1 MNFVSATLDRS
12 FGGSATGGQESPDDE
27 ILDGLVKAATVKT
40 DHSRVEQ
47 RRKARQFNRKSLRRT
62 RTLKLVE
69 DQVGGGDESGGD
81 AARNY

>member
-1 MNFVSATLDRS
+1 MDRS
-12 FGGSATGGQESPDDE
+12 FVGSTTGAGQESPDDE

-40 DHSRVEQ
+40 DPSRVEQ

-69 DQVGGGDESGGD
+69 DQVGGGDDSS
-81 AARNY
+81 AQNY